1 MAKWQPGQSGNPNGK
16 PKGARNKTTL
26 AVLELLEGEAQAITR
41 KIIDKAKK
49 GDITALRICMDR
61 LAPPPKDR
69 PVDIDLPPMVVA
81 ADAVKASAAILAAVG
96 EGQLTPSEAAYLS
109 RMIEG
114 FTKSIEVYELERRL
128 SKLET
133 MKGVGLRQ

>member
-128 SKLET
+128 SKL
-133 MKGVGLRQ
+133 